1 MEMEKEHKSG
11 KDSTA
16 GGFIIGIIMIFCSFP
31 LLWFNERKY
40 VKTAKRLD
48 VAYKDTQDINVN

>member
-1 MEMEKEHKSG
+1 MEKEHKSG

-31 LLWFNERKY
+31 LIWFNERRY

>member
-1 MEMEKEHKSG
+1 MELEEEHKTH

-16 GGFIIGIIMIFCSFP
+16 GLLFIGIIMIIISFP